1 MDKDVLYSNEDE
13 IIEKAD
19 AILAD
24 ESCRDNSLLKEFSIL
39 LKDYKKLYKQNRF
52 LTKRGDRQELKMRQI
67 NDELLQTN
75 ELLKSVMTKG
85 MLQVREYLLAQVMNL
100 TGELVLTRNQLVG
113 AARDETWH
121 NQKIEGFFQNLDR
134 VTSSLQERIM
144 QTRMQ
149 PLGNVLATLPRII
162 TEESQRLKKLIRL
175 EIEGSEVELDKSILE
190 SLADI
195 LARLIRNACEH
206 GIETPSER
214 SKCGK
219 PETGNIK
226 VRAFRETGNINI
238 IVRDDGAGIDR
249 TLIKKKALTEGL
261 CTRDELA
268 RMSEKELMSLFM
280 SCFSAAESIK
290 SATEEQGGSAEIS
303 SEPGAGTEVYLKLPL
318 TLSIIPCLIV
328 EVGNERYAIPKISVE
343 ELVCLYDEDAA
354 DGIVYAGSAASG
366 SAAPQCGTQEVCRL
380 RDRLLPVVRMKEVLE
395 DIRTSSLVPKPRL
408 GNGRIAEDVPK
419 QGLGNKSESSLVPKP
434 QLVNKIESPLV
445 PKPQLG
451 NKRNCRV
458 LLFAVVK
465 SGNRRF
471 GLVIDRVTGSEEIVV
486 NPMHPKL
493 KSLGIYSGTTVMGDG
508 TVALILDIQGIADH
522 AGVES
527 VSENEVTVTRY
538 VSESAGSDVQRVL
551 LFKVGEHEQ
560 FAVPLLLIRR
570 VKEIFTDRIAAVGSR
585 FYITVDGIPT
595 LILRLDR
602 LLDVSALPEKKTMYL
617 LIPRYA
623 PCPFGIL
630 MSHIGNVVSVPLIL
644 DTDSL
649 REEGLMGTAVVQDRL
664 TLFPDIWYLLE
675 KAAPDR
681 PEKQKTDISSEKP
694 VCILLV
700 EDSAFFRQLVKRWL
714 ESGNRKVITAENGLK
729 ALELMDKTA
738 FDLIVSDIEMPEMD
752 GRTFIRQV
760 RMQEKYRHIPALALT
775 ALDFEES
782 RFLGKDA
789 GFDAYQKKI
798 DRERLIWCVENLL
811 KKRSEV

>member
-328 EVGNERYAIPKISVE
+328 EVGKERYAIPKISVE

-419 QGLGNKSESSLVPKP
+419 QGLGNK
-434 QLVNKIESPLV
+434 
-445 PKPQLG
+445 
-451 NKRNCRV
+451 RNCRV

-465 SGNRRF
+465 SRNRRF

>member
-395 DIRTSSLVPKPRL
+395 FIRTESGAAESR
-408 GNGRIAEDVPK
+408 AEDVPK
-419 QGLGNKSESSLVPKP
+419 QGL
-434 QLVNKIESPLV
+434 VNKIESSLV

>member
-328 EVGNERYAIPKISVE
+328 EVGKERYAIPKISVE

-419 QGLGNKSESSLVPKP
+419 QGLGNKIESS
-434 QLVNKIESPLV
+434 LV

-527 VSENEVTVTRY
+527 VSENEVSVTRY